1 MNPDDLLDALGEID
15 PALLTGAEQARK
27 KRKKPLL
34 LPLAACLA
42 LAVTLFAF
50 RAVRPGP
57 DQVAAGGPQTSRPET
72 GGPMTAPSQSFS
84 APAEQTTAPAAT
96 KPPAPA
102 TGTDGQPHDAG
113 TDGQAPA
120 AGLDPSAD
128 GLPGDFIIKDEAL
141 KLTVTITE
149 AAEDGFFVQV
159 DDAGPGGTQ
168 LVGEIV
174 LVRLAEGLIP
184 DRPWSPGDTVTL
196 VCQPRDPDGS
206 YLVIDIEGGET

>member
-96 KPPAPA
+96 KPQGRMVNPTTPGRMVKPPPPGSTPAPTA
-102 TGTDGQPHDAG
+102 C
-113 TDGQAPA
+113 
-120 AGLDPSAD
+120 
-128 GLPGDFIIKDEAL
+128 
-141 KLTVTITE
+141 
-149 AAEDGFFVQV
+149 
-159 DDAGPGGTQ
+159 
-168 LVGEIV
+168 
-174 LVRLAEGLIP
+174 R
-184 DRPWSPGDTVTL
+184 VTL
-196 VCQPRDPDGS
+196 LLKTRR
-206 YLVIDIEGGET
+206 